1 MGHPAGKSPEGIAM
15 RFARILGAALLGL
28 LLAGPAGAELDPRA
42 ITFRLPAQIPW
53 GPVTPAGNQ
62 QAILAGNPNQPGFYA
77 VMVRWLPGH
86 MSRPHF
92 HANDRFI
99 TVLSGTWWMGSG
111 TTFSPETTVPVTA
124 GSFIIHYGRGIH
136 YDGAKDEP
144 CELLIV
150 GEGPGTSTPAE
161 TH

>member
-1 MGHPAGKSPEGIAM
+1 MPKFRRRRLLVAGS
-15 RFARILGAALLGL
+15 LVAAGL
-28 LLAGPAGAELDPRA
+28 LAQATLSPARAELDPKA
-42 ITFRLPAQIPW
+42 IAFRLPDQIPW
-53 GPVTPAGNQ
+53 GPVTAGGNQ
-62 QAILAGNPNQPGFYA
+62 QAVLVGDPSKPGFYA

-111 TTFSPETTVPVTA
+111 PTFSPETTVPVPA
-124 GSFIIHYGRGIH
+124 GGFVTHYGRGVR

-144 CELLIV
+144 AVLLIV

-161 TH
+161 VR